1 MTRREKRMAII
12 NCKVIDALGV
22 TGEKTNGIVI
32 ENDKITEHIN
42 DDNSIHKQQREDLKI
57 IDASGL
63 SLLPGFID
71 CHLHIT
77 GFSQGYPP
85 SLWLLESTEE
95 RLIRSVRQTRELL
108 MAGFTTVVD
117 NSRNS
122 TVLKS
127 MINKGEISGPMII
140 PCDRG
145 LAASGGAGF
154 IPNLND
160 EIIQQNH
167 PWAIT
172 CDGEDQLAKAVR
184 NLRNNGSE
192 FIKIWVSGAGMHKHD
207 EETDVQYS
215 QGEINSVV
223 DEAHR
228 HGLKVQ
234 AHCTCALAA
243 SMAINAGVDCIIH
256 GENLDPAS
264 KELFLKSDV
273 VWLPTLNLMQVFGN
287 PEALEIDEI
296 KSLSTHCETAI
307 TEHYQSAI
315 PAHYE
320 TVFEFY
326 NKNHPI
332 ALGSDTF
339 ADDRTPYG
347 KNGLCEIK
355 EIIHTGI
362 KPIEAIKIATNNG
375 AKLLGL
381 ENQIGTLK
389 KGAIA
394 DLLLMKGRPDKDIS
408 LFDDVENVVFVMR
421 AGNIV
426 KDSMALLK

>member
-1 MTRREKRMAII
+1 MMRKVNRMAIT
-12 NCKVIDALGV
+12 NSKVIDALGV
-22 TGEKTNGIVI
+22 TAENTNGIMI

-42 DDNSIHKQQREDLKI
+42 DCSMDKLLTDDLKI
-57 IDASGL
+57 LNASGL

-85 SLWLLESTEE
+85 SLWLLENTEE

-108 MAGFTTVVD
+108 MAGFTTVAD
-117 NSRNS
+117 NSRNGS
-122 TVLKS
+122 VLKS
-127 MINKGEISGPMII
+127 MILKGEISGPMIV
-140 PCDRG
+140 PCGKG

-154 IPNLND
+154 IPNIND
-160 EIIQQNH
+160 EIIHQTH

-172 CDGEDQLAKAVR
+172 CDGVDQLVKTVR
-184 NLRNNGSE
+184 NLRNDGAE
-192 FIKIWVSGAGMHKHD
+192 CIKIWVSGAGMHDHD

-215 QGEINSVV
+215 QREINSVV

-243 SMAINAGVDCIIH
+243 SMAIEADVDCIIH
-256 GENLDPAS
+256 GENLDIAS

-273 VWLPTLNLMQVFGN
+273 VWLPTLSLMQVFGN
-287 PEALEIDEI
+287 PEAKEINETPSISAHD
-296 KSLSTHCETAI
+296 ETAI
-307 TEHYQSAI
+307 SAHYETAI
-315 PAHYE
+315 PAHYK

-326 NKNHPI
+326 NKKHPI

-347 KNGLCEIK
+347 KNGLREIK
-355 EIIHTGI
+355 EFIQTGL
-362 KPIEAIKIATNNG
+362 KPIEAIKIATHNG
-375 AKLLGL
+375 AKLLGM

-389 KGAIA
+389 EGAIA
-394 DLLLMKGRPDKDIS
+394 DIILMKGRPDKDAS
-408 LFDDVENVVFVMR
+408 LFDDVANVVLVMR
-421 AGNIV
+421 AGQVV
-426 KDSMALLK
+426 KDSLGLLG